1 MQTNLWRKN
10 KQYKTKKRVT
20 TKILKMDENNQYG
33 NAMTK
38 PLPYV
43 CIKKMTKIRT
53 LSEFNAISNSLSHTD
68 KIDHLFIVDI
78 KSIKRKINNKTIKIK
93 KRK

>member
-1 MQTNLWRKN
+1 
-10 KQYKTKKRVT
+10 
-20 TKILKMDENNQYG
+20 MDENNQYG
-33 NAMTK
+33 NAMAK